1 MRTSTTALP
10 PRIIVVCPVY
20 RDGEAFAELRRRV
33 RTTLAGLPG
42 VGTVRFVA
50 TDDTAGADDDLQAM
64 ADASTTILTPPYN
77 LGHQGAI
84 VFALRELVAGL
95 GPDDIVVTMDS
106 DGEDRP
112 EDLPALLAPLL
123 AQPDDPHLVSVAQR
137 THRKEGPAFR
147 LSYVAFKLMFRVL
160 TGTVVRS
167 GNFAAMRGALVVASI
182 GHPCF
187 DQCYSSSL
195 ISLPFRRHDVPLA
208 RGTRYSGRSRMSFFK
223 LVTHGMHMLMPFL
236 ERIAVRCLLLGMAGL
251 ALGLAGLGV
260 LVVSLTVGA
269 PAVPSW
275 LGEAITIVVLSSV
288 IGLLT
293 ALTLFATAAR
303 SRAQSVRVLHSE
315 SPLGLRQNGGGVR
328 GAGASG
334 VGAVQASR
342 DLTPQ
347 PAPQRPDPTAG
358 ASET

>member
-1 MRTSTTALP
+1 MSTPTPAVP
-10 PRIIVVCPVY
+10 TRIVVVCPVY

-33 RTTLAGLPG
+33 QATLAGLPG
-42 VGTVRFVA
+42 VGDVQFVA
-50 TDDTAGADDDLQAM
+50 TDDTAGEDTNLRAL

-84 VFALRELVAGL
+84 VFALRELVSHL
-95 GPDDIVVTMDS
+95 TPDDIVVTMDS

-112 EDLPALLAPLL
+112 EDLPDLLAPLL
-123 AQPDDPHLVSVAQR
+123 AQPGDPHLVALAQR

-147 LSYVAFKLMFRVL
+147 LSYVAFKLLFRVL

-182 GHPCF
+182 GHPSF

-195 ISLPFRRHDVPLA
+195 ISLPFRRRDVPLA

-251 ALGLAGLGV
+251 ALGLSGLV
-260 LVVSLTVGA
+260 FLAVGLLSGA
-269 PAVPSW
+269 WDVPPWLAEAV
-275 LGEAITIVVLSSV
+275 TIVVLSSV
-288 IGLLT
+288 VGLLT

-315 SPLGLRQNGGGVR
+315 SPLGVRHNGGGGVV
-328 GAGASG
+328 GG
-334 VGAVQASR
+334 VGPGMSV
-342 DLTPQ
+342 LG
-347 PAPQRPDPTAG
+347 PDPAAG
-358 ASET
+358 RSET